1 MNEKNINL
9 WEQVGNGCLQKA
21 DLLLKKDIIPT
32 VETVEMI
39 CRLVSAAIEI
49 DTLNL
54 RWEGWS
60 E

>member
-21 DLLLKKDIIPT
+21 DLLLKKENIPT
-32 VETVEMI
+32 AETVEMI
-39 CRLVSAAIEI
+39 CRLVSTAIEI

-54 RWEGWS
+54 RWEGWN

>member
-1 MNEKNINL
+1 MNETNINL

-21 DLLLKKDIIPT
+21 DLLLKKEDFPN

-39 CRLVSAAIEI
+39 CRLVSTAIEI

-54 RWEGWS
+54 RWEGWN